1 MEVILKEDI
10 KNLGLIG
17 DIVSVKPGYGRN
29 FLVPQ
34 GKAVFVTADNLKQL
48 ELQKEELRKKQDEE
62 LSVLREKAQTF
73 EGLKLTIEANV
84 TDEGTLYGSIGVI
97 DIANSAIEKGIE
109 IEKSFINMPDGPIK
123 KIGSHEVELL
133 LHPEIRVMITVEVI
147 GGEVAI
153 KNTLDSEEEE
163 DNINE
168 ENIIKSPMV
177 GVAYLSVDPNSP
189 PYVKIGQHVKI
200 GDTLLLIEA
209 MKTFNEIKAPK
220 SGVIK
225 KIVTLNSQP
234 VEYGD
239 HLIIFE

>member
-73 EGLKLTIEANV
+73 KGLKLTIEANV

-97 DIANSAIEKGIE
+97 DIANSAIEKGID

-133 LHPEIRVMITVEVI
+133 LHPEIRVMIAVEVI

-168 ENIIKSPMV
+168 ENI
-177 GVAYLSVDPNSP
+177 
-189 PYVKIGQHVKI
+189 
-200 GDTLLLIEA
+200 DTEN
-209 MKTFNEIKAPK
+209 TEE
-220 SGVIK
+220 S
-225 KIVTLNSQP
+225 
-234 VEYGD
+234 E
-239 HLIIFE
+239 

>member
-62 LSVLREKAQTF
+62 LSALREKAQTF

-168 ENIIKSPMV
+168 ENI
-177 GVAYLSVDPNSP
+177 
-189 PYVKIGQHVKI
+189 
-200 GDTLLLIEA
+200 DTEN
-209 MKTFNEIKAPK
+209 TEE
-220 SGVIK
+220 S
-225 KIVTLNSQP
+225 
-234 VEYGD
+234 E
-239 HLIIFE
+239 

>member
-10 KNLGLIG
+10 KNLGVIG

-48 ELQKEELRKKQDEE
+48 ELQKEELRKKQDDE
-62 LSVLREKAQTF
+62 LAALREKAQTF

-84 TDEGTLYGSIGVI
+84 TDEGTLYGSIGTI
-97 DIANSAIEKGIE
+97 DIANAAIEKGIE
-109 IEKSFINMPDGPIK
+109 LEKSFINMPDGPIK
-123 KIGSHEVELL
+123 IIGSHEVELL
-133 LHPEIRVMITVEVI
+133 LHPEIQVMITVEVM

-168 ENIIKSPMV
+168 ENI
-177 GVAYLSVDPNSP
+177 
-189 PYVKIGQHVKI
+189 
-200 GDTLLLIEA
+200 DTEN
-209 MKTFNEIKAPK
+209 TEE
-220 SGVIK
+220 S
-225 KIVTLNSQP
+225 
-234 VEYGD
+234 E
-239 HLIIFE
+239 